1 MKTTIQLLRQRLSP
15 LYPQGEVRAISELLL
30 EEVCGLTRTQIL
42 LHRDDLVLPPSQAQL
57 LASYADRLALGEPV
71 QQVLG
76 YEWFCGRR
84 FRVTRDVLIPRPE
97 TAELIQ
103 WIVDSLVDKWVDNPV
118 DIPLDNPRENPVDIP
133 LENPVDKGVEKGGRT
148 PVDNPMDNPV
158 EKGMEKGMDK
168 GVENWV
174 QKAVDNGVEKGMDN
188 GVDNGV
194 ENPLITI
201 VDVGTGS
208 GCIALTLAADIHN
221 SQVVAVDLSTAALQV
236 AEENAKALGI
246 KNVCFCQADALS
258 TGILQ
263 VIPELSTVDILVSN
277 PPYICHRERSEMSV
291 NVLDY
296 EPQMALFVPD
306 EDPLLFYRAIARAG
320 LQMLRPGGWLYF
332 EINEAYG
339 PATCDLLRSLGYQ
352 QVELRR
358 DMDGR
363 DRMVRGRRR

>member
-1 MKTTIQLLRQRLSP
+1 MKTTIRLLRERLSA
-15 LYPQGEVRAISELLL
+15 LYPQGEVRAITELLL
-30 EEVCGLTRTQIL
+30 EEVCGLTRAQIL

-103 WIVDSLVDKWVDNPV
+103 WIVDSPVDKWVDNPV
-118 DIPLDNPRENPVDIP
+118 DTPMD
-133 LENPVDKGVEKGGRT
+133 NPVDKGMGKGGQT
-148 PVDNPMDNPV
+148 LVENPV
-158 EKGMEKGMDK
+158 NNPMEKGMDK
-168 GVENWV
+168 GMENLV
-174 QKAVDNGVEKGMDN
+174 QKPVDNGVDKGM
-188 GVDNGV
+188 DNGV

-236 AEENAKALGI
+236 AEENAKMLGI
-246 KNVCFCQADALS
+246 KNIRFCQADALS

>member
-103 WIVDSLVDKWVDNPV
+103 WIVDSPVDKWVDNPV
-118 DIPLDNPRENPVDIP
+118 DTSLDNPRENPVDIP
-133 LENPVDKGVEKGGRT
+133 MENPVDKGVEKGGRT
-148 PVDNPMDNPV
+148 PVDNPMDNP
-158 EKGMEKGMDK
+158 E
-168 GVENWV
+168 
-174 QKAVDNGVEKGMDN
+174 EKGMDN
-188 GVDNGV
+188 GVEKGVDKGV

-221 SQVVAVDLSTAALQV
+221 SQVVAVDLSTAALRV

-246 KNVCFCQADALS
+246 KNVRFCQADALS
-258 TGILQ
+258 TGILR

-363 DRMVRGRRR
+363 DRMVRAQTLPLTPL

>member
-42 LHRDDLVLPPSQAQL
+42 LHCDDLVLPPSQAQL

-97 TAELIQ
+97 TAELVQ
-103 WIVDSLVDKWVDNPV
+103 WIVDCPVDKWVDNPV
-118 DIPLDNPRENPVDIP
+118 DIPLDNPMENPMDTPLDNPVD
-133 LENPVDKGVEKGGRT
+133 NPIDNLVDKGMDKGVENHVQKPVEK
-148 PVDNPMDNPV
+148 PVD
-158 EKGMEKGMDK
+158 KGMEKGMDK
-168 GVENWV
+168 GVE
-174 QKAVDNGVEKGMDN
+174 K

-236 AEENAKALGI
+236 AAENAKALGI
-246 KNVCFCQADALS
+246 KNVRFCQADALS
-258 TGILQ
+258 TGILR

-277 PPYICHRERSEMSV
+277 PPYICQRERSTMAV

-358 DMDGR
+358 DLDGR
-363 DRMVRGRRR
+363 DRMVRGRRP

>member
-1 MKTTIQLLRQRLSP
+1 MKTTIQLLRERLSS
-15 LYPQGEVRAISELLL
+15 LYPMGEVRAITELLL

-42 LHRDDLVLPPSQAQL
+42 LYRDDLVLPREQAEL
-57 LASYADRLALGEPV
+57 LATYADRLALGEPV

-84 FRVTRDVLIPRPE
+84 FGVTRDVLIPRPE
-97 TAELIQ
+97 TAELVR
-103 WIVDSLVDKWVDNPV
+103 WIVDSLVDKGVDKGVDNPV
-118 DIPLDNPRENPVDIP
+118 DKV
-133 LENPVDKGVEKGGRT
+133 VGM
-148 PVDNPMDNPV
+148 PVDNPVDNPV
-158 EKGMEKGMDK
+158 ENLVENPLDKGMEKG
-168 GVENWV
+168 VENL
-174 QKAVDNGVEKGMDN
+174 VEKGMD
-188 GVDNGV
+188 
-194 ENPLITI
+194 NPLITI
-201 VDVGTGS
+201 VDIGTGS
-208 GCIALTLAADIHN
+208 GCIALSLAADINN

-236 AEENAKALGI
+236 AERNAKALGI
-246 KNVCFCQADALS
+246 KNVRFCQADALS
-258 TGILQ
+258 EDILR

-277 PPYICHRERSEMSV
+277 PPYICDRERQEMSV

-306 EDPLLFYRAIARAG
+306 DDPLLFYRSIARAG

-339 PATCDLLRSLGYQ
+339 PATCDLLRSWGYQ

-363 DRMVRGRRR
+363 ERMVRGKT